1 MIPEIG
7 NFTLVVALVLSILL
21 AVYPLW
27 GAQTNNET
35 MMKTAR
41 PLTIALFVFTLIAY
55 ICLTHAF
62 LTDNFSVSYV
72 AQNSNSQLPWYYKM
86 TAVWGGHEG
95 SFLLW
100 VLIFAVWTLAVAL
113 FSKGIPEQMVSRV
126 LAVLGMVSISFYLFM
141 LITSNP
147 FDSLLPFFPVDGRD
161 LNPLLQDFGMIIHPP
176 MLYMGYVGFSVAFAF
191 AIAALIGGQ
200 LDSTWA
206 RWSRPWTIAAW
217 SFLTIGIALGS
228 WWAYYELGWGGW
240 WFWDPVENASFMPW
254 LVGTALMHSL
264 AVTEKRKV
272 FKSWTVLLA
281 IAAFSLSL
289 LGTFLVRSGVLVS
302 VHSFASDPDRGL
314 FILGLLVVV
323 IGGSL
328 LLYAVR
334 ASKLKHVGRYDIFSR
349 EMMLMGNNVLLVA
362 ATIVVLLGTL
372 FPLIHKEIGLGTIS
386 IGAPFF
392 NQMFTL
398 LIVPFVLFI
407 GIGPLTRWKS
417 QNPLVLR
424 NQLIV
429 AFLLALSAGLL
440 VNFSYD
446 QQTYMALLG
455 LVMSFWIIVTTVL
468 EVRQRV
474 VSNTKDEPLFASLK
488 RLTSSHWGMVLGH
501 LGFAVTLIGITL
513 VSNYELE
520 RDVKVLPG
528 QSIKIADYDVLFTG
542 VEEVNGPNYIADR
555 GVFDVFRDGELVS
568 HLEPEKRFYTVQ
580 RTTMTEAGIH
590 TTLTRDLFVAMGEQ
604 LDGEAW
610 SVRLYYKPFV
620 VWIWGG
626 SFIMCIGGVLS
637 IADKRYRIKK
647 IAKVRRALKPK
658 QKSSNSALGAN
669 TASAKVSFAGD
680 ANGLDNAGKDQ

>member
-7 NFTLVVALVLSILL
+7 NFTLVVALVISILL

-27 GAQTNNET
+27 GAQTNNMT
-35 MMKTAR
+35 MMKMAR
-41 PLTIALFVFTLIAY
+41 PLTVGLFVFTFIAY
-55 ICLTHAF
+55 LCLTHAF
-62 LTDNFSVSYV
+62 LTDNFSVQNV
-72 AQNSNSQLPWYYKM
+72 AQNSNSALPWYYKI
-86 TAVWGGHEG
+86 TAVWGSHEG

-100 VLIFAVWTLAVAL
+100 VLIFSIWTLAVAL
-113 FSKGIPEQMVSRV
+113 FSKGIPQAMVSRV
-126 LAVLGMVSISFYLFM
+126 LSVLGMVSISFYLFM

-147 FDSLLPFFPVDGRD
+147 FDSMLPFFPVDGRD

-176 MLYMGYVGFSVAFAF
+176 LLYMGYVGFSVAFAF
-191 AIAALIGGQ
+191 AIAALIGGK

-217 SFLTIGIALGS
+217 SFLTVGISLGS

-264 AVTEKRKV
+264 AVTEKRKI
-272 FKSWTVLLA
+272 FQSWTVLLA

-302 VHSFASDPDRGL
+302 VHSFANDPDRGL

-334 ASKLKHVGRYDIFSR
+334 ASQLKSTGRYDMFSR

-372 FPLIHKEIGLGTIS
+372 FPLVHKEIGLGTIS

-398 LIVPFVLFI
+398 LIVPFVLFL

-417 QNPLVLR
+417 QKPEMLR
-424 NQLIV
+424 NQLIF
-429 AFLLALSAGLL
+429 AFILAVSAGFLI
-440 VNFSYD
+440 NMSYD
-446 QQTYMALLG
+446 ERTYMAWLG
-455 LVMSFWIIVTTVL
+455 LTMSLWIVISSVL

-474 VSNTKDEPLFASLK
+474 TSSTRDEPLFTSLK
-488 RLTSSHWGMVLGH
+488 RLTRSHWGMVLGH

-513 VSNYELE
+513 VSNYEME
-520 RDVKVLPG
+520 RDVKMEPG
-528 QSIKIADYDVLFTG
+528 QRVQIADYDVLFTG
-542 VEEVNGPNYIADR
+542 MKEIQGPNYISDM
-555 GVFDVFRDGELVS
+555 GVFDVFKNGELVS

-580 RTTMTEAGIH
+580 AMSMTEAGIH
-590 TTLTRDLFVAMGEQ
+590 TTFTRDLFVAMGER
-604 LDGEAW
+604 LDGESW

-626 SFIMCIGGVLS
+626 TVIMAIGGIFS
-637 IADKRYRIKK
+637 ISDKRYRIKK
-647 IAKVRRALKPK
+647 IAKVKDLVTENKDTLADAGLEAQTRVNANP
-658 QKSSNSALGAN
+658 SISAQSKG
-669 TASAKVSFAGD
+669 SI
-680 ANGLDNAGKDQ
+680 

>member
-27 GAQTNNET
+27 GAQTNNIT
-35 MMKTAR
+35 MMKMAR
-41 PLTIALFVFTLIAY
+41 PLTIGLFVFTLFAY

-62 LTDNFSVSYV
+62 MTDNFSVSYV

-100 VLIFAVWTLAVAL
+100 VLIFSVWTVAVAL
-113 FSKGIPEQMVSRV
+113 FSRGIPDVMVSRV

-147 FDSLLPFFPVDGRD
+147 FDSMLPFFPVDGRD

-314 FILGLLVVV
+314 FILGLLVIV

-328 LLYAVR
+328 LLYALR
-334 ASKLKHVGRYDIFSR
+334 ASQLKSVGRYDIFSR

-372 FPLIHKEIGLGTIS
+372 FPLVHKEIGLGTIS

-398 LIVPFVLFI
+398 LIVPFVLFL
-407 GIGPLTRWKS
+407 GIGPLTRWKT
-417 QNPLVLR
+417 QKPEMLR
-424 NQLIV
+424 NQLIF
-429 AFLLALSAGLL
+429 AFILAISAGLL
-440 VNFSYD
+440 INYSYD
-446 QQTYMALLG
+446 EQTYMGLLG
-455 LVMSFWIIVTTVL
+455 LVMSAWIVMSSIL

-474 VSNTKDEPLFASLK
+474 SATTKDEPLLTSLR
-488 RLTSSHWGMVLGH
+488 RLTRSHWGMVLGH

-520 RDVKVLPG
+520 RDVKMVPG
-528 QSIKIADYDVLFTG
+528 QRIAIADYEVEFTG
-542 VEEVNGPNYIADR
+542 MTEIEGPNYVSDKGI
-555 GVFDVFRDGELVS
+555 FDVFKNGELVS
-568 HLEPEKRFYTVQ
+568 HLEPEKRFYSVQ
-580 RTTMTEAGIH
+580 RMSMTEAGIH
-590 TTLTRDLFVAMGEQ
+590 TTFTRDLFVAMGEP
-604 LDGEAW
+604 LDGDAW
-610 SVRLYYKPFV
+610 AIRLYYKPFV

-626 SFIMCIGGVLS
+626 AFIMCIGGIFS
-637 IADKRYRIKK
+637 ITDKRYRIKK
-647 IAKVRRALKPK
+647 IAKVKNMLSNDTEGA
-658 QKSSNSALGAN
+658 KSSALGS
-669 TASAKVSFAGD
+669 SAARAESTRIKG
-680 ANGLDNAGKDQ
+680 NI

>member
-7 NFTLVVALVLSILL
+7 NITLVIALVLSMLL
-21 AVYPLW
+21 AIYPLW
-27 GAQTNNET
+27 GAQTNNAT
-35 MMKTAR
+35 MMRMAR
-41 PLTIALFVFTLIAY
+41 PLSVALFIFTLIAY

-62 LTDNFSVSYV
+62 MTDNFSVNYV

-100 VLIFAVWTLAVAL
+100 VLIFSVWTVAVAL
-113 FSKGIPEQMVSRV
+113 FSKGIPEVMVARV
-126 LAVLGMVSISFYLFM
+126 LSVLGMVSISFYLFM

-147 FDSLLPFFPVDGRD
+147 FDSMLPFFPVDGRD

-302 VHSFASDPDRGL
+302 VHSFASDPSRGL
-314 FILGLLVVV
+314 FILGLLVIV

-328 LLYAVR
+328 LLYAIR
-334 ASKLKHVGRYDIFSR
+334 APQLKSAGRYDIFSR
-349 EMMLMGNNVLLVA
+349 EMMLMGNNVLLCA
-362 ATIVVLLGTL
+362 ATLVVLLGTL
-372 FPLIHKEIGLGTIS
+372 FPLIHKEVGLGSIS

-398 LIVPFVLFI
+398 LIVPFVLFL
-407 GIGPLTRWKS
+407 GIGPLTRWKR
-417 QNPLVLR
+417 QKPQALL
-424 NQLIV
+424 NQLIF
-429 AFLLALSAGLL
+429 AFILAISAGVL
-440 VNFSYD
+440 VNYSYD
-446 QQTYMALLG
+446 EPTYMGMLG
-455 LVMSFWIIVTTVL
+455 LVMSFWVVIGTVL
-468 EVRQRV
+468 EVKQRLA
-474 VSNTKDEPLFASLK
+474 SNTKEEPFVVSIQ
-488 RLTSSHWGMVLGH
+488 RLTRSHWGMVLGH
-501 LGFAVTLIGITL
+501 LGFAVSLIGITL

-520 RDVKVLPG
+520 RDVKMSPG
-528 QSIKIADYDVLFTG
+528 QSIQIADYEVFFTG
-542 VEEVNGPNYIADR
+542 VKPLEGPNYVADR
-555 GVFDVFRDGELVS
+555 GIFDVYKNGELVS
-568 HLEPEKRFYTVQ
+568 HLEPEKRIYTVQ
-580 RTTMTEAGIH
+580 RMGMTEAGIH
-590 TTLTRDLFVAMGEQ
+590 TTFTRDLFVAMGEP
-604 LDGEAW
+604 LDADAW
-610 SVRLYYKPFV
+610 AIRLYFKPFV
-620 VWIWGG
+620 IWIWGG
-626 SFIMCIGGVLS
+626 AFIMCLGGILS
-637 IADKRYRIKK
+637 ISDKRYRIKK
-647 IAKVRRALKPK
+647 IASVKNTLSSTKRNS
-658 QKSSNSALGAN
+658 QSNSANPL
-669 TASAKVSFAGD
+669 ASAKTQDGT
-680 ANGLDNAGKDQ
+680 L

>member
-1 MIPEIG
+1 MIPELG
-7 NFTLVVALVLSILL
+7 NVTLVIALVLSILL
-21 AVYPLW
+21 AIYPLW
-27 GAQTNNET
+27 GAQTNNQT
-35 MMKTAR
+35 LMQMAR
-41 PLTIALFVFTLIAY
+41 PLTFGLFVFTAIAY
-55 ICLTHAF
+55 ACLTYAF
-62 LTDNFSVSYV
+62 VTDDFSVNYV
-72 AQNSNSQLPWYYKM
+72 AQNSNSMLPLYYKI

-113 FSKGIPEQMVSRV
+113 FSKGIPEAMVARV
-126 LAVLGMVSISFYLFM
+126 LSVLGMVSISFYLFM
-141 LITSNP
+141 LMTSNP
-147 FDSLLPFFPVDGRD
+147 FDSMLPFFPVDGRD

-176 MLYMGYVGFSVAFAF
+176 LLYMGYVGFAVAFAF

-217 SFLTIGIALGS
+217 AFLTLGIALGS

-302 VHSFASDPDRGL
+302 VHSFASDPSRGL

-328 LLYAVR
+328 LLYAIR
-334 ASKLKHVGRYDIFSR
+334 ASQLKSSGRYDIFSR

-372 FPLIHKEIGLGTIS
+372 FPLVHKEIGLGTIS

-398 LIVPFVLFI
+398 LIVPFVLFMA
-407 GIGPLTRWKS
+407 IGPLSRWKR
-417 QNPLVLR
+417 QQPKDLR
-424 NQLIV
+424 NQLVFGFI
-429 AFLLALSAGLL
+429 LALSAGLL
-440 VNFSYD
+440 INASYD
-446 QQTYMALLG
+446 QQTYMGMLG
-455 LVMSFWIIVTTVL
+455 LVMSFWILIATVL

-474 VSNTKDEPLFASLK
+474 VSQTSEESVIASLGK
-488 RLTSSHWGMVLGH
+488 LTRSHWGMILGH
-501 LGFAVTLIGITL
+501 VGFAVCLIGITL

-520 RDVKVLPG
+520 RDLRMEPG
-528 QSIKIADYDVLFTG
+528 QRVNIADYEVEFSG
-542 VEEVNGPNYIADR
+542 VIELQGPNYISDK
-555 GVFDVFRDGELVS
+555 GIFDVYKNGEKVS

-580 RTTMTEAGIH
+580 RMTMTEAGIH
-590 TTLTRDLFVAMGEQ
+590 TTLTRDLFVALGEP
-604 LDGEAW
+604 LENGAW
-610 SVRLYYKPFV
+610 AVRLYYKPFV

-626 SFIMCIGGVLS
+626 AFIMCIGGIFS

-647 IAKVRRALKPK
+647 IAKVK
-658 QKSSNSALGAN
+658 SALSPKPAAVDN
-669 TASAKVSFAGD
+669 PALQAKTSEA
-680 ANGLDNAGKDQ
+680 Q

>member
-1 MIPEIG
+1 MIPELG
-7 NFTLVVALVLSILL
+7 NVTLVIALVLSILL

-27 GAQTNNET
+27 GAQTNNMT
-35 MMKTAR
+35 MMRMAR
-41 PLTIALFVFTLIAY
+41 PLSIGLFVFTLIAY
-55 ICLTHAF
+55 LCLTYAF
-62 LTDNFSVSYV
+62 MTDNFSVNYV
-72 AQNSNSQLPWYYKM
+72 AQNSNSQLPWYYKA

-100 VLIFAVWTLAVAL
+100 VLIFAVWTVAVAL
-113 FSKGIPEQMVSRV
+113 FSKGIPLVMVARV
-126 LAVLGMVSISFYLFM
+126 LSVLGMVSISFYLFM

-147 FDSLLPFFPVDGRD
+147 FDSMLPFFPVDGRD

-302 VHSFASDPDRGL
+302 VHSFASDPSRGL

-328 LLYAVR
+328 LLYALR
-334 ASKLKHVGRYDIFSR
+334 AAQLKSVGRYDMFSR
-349 EMMLMGNNVLLVA
+349 EMMLMGNNVLLCA

-398 LIVPFVLFI
+398 LIVPFVLFL

-417 QNPLVLR
+417 QKPQALR
-424 NQLIV
+424 NQLIF
-429 AFLLALSAGLL
+429 AFILALSAGLL
-440 VNFSYD
+440 INASYSE
-446 QQTYMALLG
+446 QTYMGALG
-455 LVMSFWIIVTTVL
+455 LVMSAWIVIASVL
-468 EVRQRV
+468 EIKQRV
-474 VSNTKDEPLFASLK
+474 QATTKDESLWTSLK
-488 RLTSSHWGMVLGH
+488 KLTRSHWGMVLGH

-520 RDVKVLPG
+520 RDVKMEPG
-528 QSIKIADYDVLFTG
+528 QRIQIADYEVLFTG
-542 VEEVNGPNYIADR
+542 VKEVKGPNYVSDKGI
-555 GVFDVFRDGELVS
+555 FDVFKHGELVS

-580 RTTMTEAGIH
+580 RMSMTEAGIH
-590 TTLTRDLFVAMGEQ
+590 TTFTRDLFVAMGEP
-604 LDGEAW
+604 LDGDAW
-610 SVRLYYKPFV
+610 AIRLYYKPFV

-626 SFIMCIGGVLS
+626 SFIMCIGGVFS
-637 IADKRYRIKK
+637 ISDKRYRIKK
-647 IAKVRRALKPK
+647 IAGVKKRFGG
-658 QKSSNSALGAN
+658 STSATQPSDNVLA
-669 TASAKVSFAGD
+669 TKEQAS
-680 ANGLDNAGKDQ
+680 

>member
-7 NFTLVVALVLSILL
+7 NFTLVIALVLSILL

-27 GAQTNNET
+27 GAQTNNLT
-35 MMKTAR
+35 MMRMAR
-41 PLTIALFVFTLIAY
+41 PLTFGLFAFTLLAY
-55 ICLTHAF
+55 ICLTYSF
-62 LTDNFSVSYV
+62 MTDDFSVNYV
-72 AQNSNSQLPWYYKM
+72 AQNSNSQLPWYYKA

-100 VLIFAVWTLAVAL
+100 CLIFAVWTLAVAL
-113 FSKGIPEQMVSRV
+113 FSKGIPQVMLSRV
-126 LAVLGMVSISFYLFM
+126 LSVLGMVSISFYLFM

-147 FDSLLPFFPVDGRD
+147 FDSMLPFFPVDGRD

-217 SFLTIGIALGS
+217 SFLTMGIALGS

-254 LVGTALMHSL
+254 LVGTALIHSL

-302 VHSFASDPDRGL
+302 VHSFASDPSRGL
-314 FILGLLVVV
+314 FILGLLVLV
-323 IGGSL
+323 IGSSL

-334 ASKLKHVGRYDIFSR
+334 AAQLKSRGRYNLFSR
-349 EMMLMGNNVLLVA
+349 EMMLMGNNVLLCA

-372 FPLIHKEIGLGTIS
+372 FPLVHKEIGLGTIS

-398 LIVPFVLFI
+398 LIVPFVFFL
-407 GIGPLTRWKS
+407 GVGPLTRWKS
-417 QNPLVLR
+417 QKPDALR

-429 AFLLALSAGLL
+429 AFLVALSVGLL
-440 VNFSYD
+440 VNFSYED
-446 QQTYMALLG
+446 ETYMALLG
-455 LVMSFWIIVTTVL
+455 LVMSFWILATSIL

-474 VSNTKDEPLFASLK
+474 ISNTRDESLFASLK
-488 RLTSSHWGMVLGH
+488 KLTRSHWGMVLGH

-520 RDVKVLPG
+520 RDVKMEPG
-528 QSIKIADYDVLFTG
+528 QRIEIADYDVLFTG
-542 VEEVNGPNYIADR
+542 VKKIEGPNYYSDK
-555 GVFDVFRDGELVS
+555 GVFDVFKDGELVS

-580 RTTMTEAGIH
+580 RMSMTEAGIH
-590 TTLTRDLFVAMGEQ
+590 TTLTRDLFIAMGEP

-610 SVRLYYKPFV
+610 AIRLYYKPFV

-626 SFIMCIGGVLS
+626 SFIMCIGGIFS

-647 IAKVRRALKPK
+647 IAAVK
-658 QKSSNSALGAN
+658 QALG
-669 TASAKVSFAGD
+669 SEKQPSQVSKPLHAKESEA
-680 ANGLDNAGKDQ
+680 

>member
-1 MIPEIG
+1 MIPELG
-7 NFTLVVALVLSILL
+7 NVTLVIALVLSILL
-21 AVYPLW
+21 AIYPLW
-27 GAQTNNET
+27 GAQTNNPT
-35 MMKTAR
+35 LMQMAR
-41 PLTIALFVFTLIAY
+41 PLAWGLFVFTLIAY
-55 ICLTHAF
+55 VCLTYAF
-62 LTDNFSVSYV
+62 VTDDFSVNYV
-72 AQNSNSQLPWYYKM
+72 AQNSNTKLPLYYKI

-113 FSKGIPEQMVSRV
+113 FSKGIPEAMVARV
-126 LAVLGMVSISFYLFM
+126 LSVLGMVSISFYLFM
-141 LITSNP
+141 LMTSNP
-147 FDSLLPFFPVDGRD
+147 FDSMLPFFPVDGRD

-176 MLYMGYVGFSVAFAF
+176 LLYMGYVGFSVAFAF

-217 SFLTIGIALGS
+217 AFLTLGIALGS

-302 VHSFASDPDRGL
+302 VHSFASDPSRGL

-323 IGGSL
+323 IGSSL

-334 ASKLKHVGRYDIFSR
+334 ASQLKSSGRYDIFSR

-372 FPLIHKEIGLGTIS
+372 FPLVHKEIGLGTIS

-398 LIVPFVLFI
+398 LIVPFVLFL
-407 GIGPLTRWKS
+407 GIGPLSRWKRQQPKALS
-417 QNPLVLR
+417 
-424 NQLIV
+424 NQLIF
-429 AFLLALSAGLL
+429 AFILALSAGVL
-440 VNFSYD
+440 VNATYD
-446 QQTYMALLG
+446 EQTYMGMLG
-455 LVMSFWIIVTTVL
+455 LVLSFWILVATVL

-474 VSNTKDEPLFASLK
+474 VSQTSEESVLVSLRK
-488 RLTSSHWGMVLGH
+488 LTRSHWGMILGH
-501 LGFAVTLIGITL
+501 LGFAVCLIGITL
-513 VSNYELE
+513 VSNYEQE
-520 RDVKVLPG
+520 RDLRMEPG
-528 QSIKIADYDVLFTG
+528 QRVSIADYSVEFSG
-542 VEEVNGPNYIADR
+542 VKAIQGPNYTSDKGI
-555 GVFDVFRDGELVS
+555 FDVYKNGEKVS

-580 RTTMTEAGIH
+580 RMTMTEAGIH
-590 TTLTRDLFVAMGEQ
+590 TTLTRDLFVALGEP
-604 LDGEAW
+604 LENGAW
-610 SVRLYYKPFV
+610 AVRLYYKPFV

-626 SFIMCIGGVLS
+626 AFIMCVGGVFS
-637 IADKRYRIKK
+637 ITDKRYRIKK
-647 IAKVRRALKPK
+647 IAKVK
-658 QKSSNSALGAN
+658 SALAPKSTIN
-669 TASAKVSFAGD
+669 ETPAMQTKISEA
-680 ANGLDNAGKDQ
+680 Q